1 MVQTLELLIPTNSR
15 VLKMKALNVIYDDL
29 DYKSG
34 VLLPATDKPIPS
46 LSANDWI
53 EKGEWLTAA
62 KKAGVD
68 KMFFVGNNPV
78 AVFAQC
84 IDDLEEKIKA
94 FNKIWCLARPRIL
107 FLATPGELNVLDL
120 ARGPVRINN
129 ENRDQEQ
136 KEFQSKSLKILRDLT
151 KVAQELQDYHRD
163 NIESGRVFEKGRFG
177 DIKNRADKALIND
190 LKSVRRELIQAG
202 LSGENLRFAHA
213 LIGRSIFIRYLED
226 RKILSEDYFEEVARK
241 RIGWMRRLKNPTSRE
256 KFDFTK
262 LKSLYPRVLES
273 KEFTYALFRALAHD
287 FNGDMFPDVDEEE
300 KNVTEQ
306 HLNLIQDLLYG
317 DTGIQ
322 KKLFFFSYQFDI
334 VPLDLISSIY
344 EEFYH
349 PSTDEDEKKNKVRQD
364 GAYYTPPVL
373 AEFVVSRVLDWE
385 VLKNRPRVLDPACG
399 SGIFLVEAFRRI
411 VRYEWQKKNDSLT
424 FDKLKSI
431 LKNQIAGMEVNEEA
445 ARIAALSLNLAMLN
459 YLKPPSINEQIK
471 LGNKLPN
478 LLVTGNRGAN
488 YYNCI
493 WIGNTFDTETI
504 RDDVL
509 LQKLFGNGCADVVIG
524 NPPWSSSSNKRDKDA
539 KQREKVMLEWCEANR
554 RPIGFKDPSQ
564 AFLWRTLDFL
574 KENGRAGMLVLASVL
589 FKHSSKTQEFR
600 NHWMNHVCLKEVF
613 NFSHVRDFFFK
624 RAISPFI
631 MISFQ
636 KSNQQNNSVEYWSV
650 KQVIALKDTQAILL
664 SKYDRQ
670 ILRDSNLADNKTW
683 KVLWFGR
690 YADYKFLHQLGHL
703 KRLDKFIDKD
713 NSGSG
718 YKLGSRHKKSTIL
731 NGFKSLERIDSRYGE
746 CVFSNPPEFIE
757 RPGIIG
763 AYSGLRVLVNEGLFE
778 KNKSYGKIIAQ
789 FFKDSFCFYRSCYG
803 LKLKDQDVNLHKL
816 LLGLIWSSFARYY
829 FFVTSAN
836 WGLWHHKIL
845 LDELLQLPVILDTNH
860 PMTSE
865 IISIVDKLRTYNP
878 QKQDIIHPDGVPE
891 AEIEAQRRKWEA
903 ELDEAVFE
911 LYGLSKEQ
919 KDLIR
924 DCCEV
929 TIPFFYQP
937 YDSISAQPAVKKGDY
952 SWIKTYVLIFARRW
966 NTYLD
971 SDTEMRAE
979 VHLGAHENMLAV
991 EFFPSSPSD
1000 PWNLEPKTDT
1010 WDYLLEGIGNAL
1022 PQPIGTSQILL
1033 DGVVHVV
1040 TDNSIIIIKRN
1051 EKRFWTRSLA
1061 REDADATLCKR
1072 MADDINE
1079 GKVGG

>member
-1 MVQTLELLIPTNSR
+1 
-15 VLKMKALNVIYDDL
+15 MKALNVIYDDL

-68 KMFFVGNNPV
+68 KMFFIGNNPV

-84 IDDLEEKIKA
+84 IEDLEEKIKA

-120 ARGPVRINN
+120 ARGPVHINN

-241 RIGWMRRLKNPTSRE
+241 RIEWMHRLKNPTSRE

-262 LKSLYPRVLES
+262 LMSLYPRVLES
-273 KEFTYALFRALAHD
+273 KEFTYELFRALAHD

-300 KNVTEQ
+300 KAVTEH

-322 KKLFFFSYQFDI
+322 KQLFFFSYQFDI

-373 AEFVVSRVLDWE
+373 AEFVVSRVLDSE

-399 SGIFLVEAFRRI
+399 SGIFLVEAFRRM

-424 FDKLKSI
+424 FDELKLI
-431 LKNQIAGMEVNEEA
+431 LKNQIAGIEVNKEA
-445 ARIAALSLNLAMLN
+445 ARIAAFSLNLAMLN
-459 YLKPPSINEQIK
+459 YLEPPSINEQIK

-478 LLVTGNRGAN
+478 LLATGNRGAN
-488 YYNCI
+488 HYNCI
-493 WIGNTFDTETI
+493 WIENTFDTETI

-509 LQKLFGNGCADVVIG
+509 LQKRFGNGCADVVVG
-524 NPPWSSSSNKRDKDA
+524 NPPWSSSGNKGDEDA

-589 FKHSSKTQEFR
+589 FKHSSRTQEFR
-600 NHWMNHVCLKEVF
+600 NHWMNQVCLKEVF

-624 RAISPFI
+624 GANSPFM

-636 KSNQQNNSVEYWSV
+636 KSNQQDNSVEYWSV
-650 KQVIALKDTQAILL
+650 KQVSALKNTQAVLL

-670 ILRDSNLADNKTW
+670 VLRNLNLSDNKTW
-683 KVLWFGR
+683 KVFWFGR
-690 YADYKFLHQLGHL
+690 HVDYTLIHRLENYKQLSWY
-703 KRLDKFIDKD
+703 IDRK
-713 NSGSG
+713 NSGRG
-718 YKLGSRHKKSTIL
+718 YEYERTSKRKDATQLE
-731 NGFKSLERIDSRYGE
+731 NFKSLNQINSRYGE
-746 CVFSNPPEFIE
+746 CIFDTPPKSVYIL
-757 RPGIIG
+757 G
-763 AYSGLRVLVNEGLFE
+763 ALGSYSGLRILVNEGISE
-778 KNKSYGKIIAQ
+778 NKKSFGNIIAQ
-789 FFKDSFCFYRSCYG
+789 FFMEPFCFYRKCYG
-803 LKLKDQDVNLHKL
+803 LKLKIQDINLYKL
-816 LLGLIWSSFARYY
+816 LLGIIWSSLTKYY
-829 FFVTSAN
+829 FFNTTAN

-860 PMTSE
+860 PMASE
-865 IISIVDKLRTYNP
+865 IINIVDKLRTYNP
-878 QKQDIIHPDGVPE
+878 QKQDVIHPDGVPE
-891 AEIEAQRRKWEA
+891 AKIEAQRRKWEA

-911 LYGLSKEQ
+911 LYGLTVEQ

-937 YDSISAQPAVKKGDY
+937 YDSIGAQPAVKKGDY
-952 SWIKTYVLIFARRW
+952 SWIETYVRIFARRW

-991 EFFPSSPSD
+991 EFFPRSPSD
-1000 PWNLEPKTDT
+1000 PWNPEPKTDT

-1022 PQPIGTSQILL
+1022 PQPMGTSQILL

-1072 MADDINE
+1072 MAGDIHE